1 MQLGNVVLNSQ
12 AFNIWS
18 TILTVILVI
27 FWLAL
32 FFATAIGV
40 VNGKLLELDR
50 GWRASYYK
58 SSAEIEKH
66 QQETTQHDGGE
77 DREQ

>member
-32 FFATAIGV
+32 LFATAIGV

-50 GWRASYYK
+50 GWRADYYK

-66 QQETTQHDGGE
+66 QQETTQQNGNE

>member
-27 FWLAL
+27 LWLAL
-32 FFATAIGV
+32 FFATATGV

-50 GWRASYYK
+50 GWRANYYK

-66 QQETTQHDGGE
+66 QQETTQQNGSE